1 MPSLLSS
8 FLDLML
14 PHRCPFCDSICREPL
29 CPDCTDAVRFISPPF
44 CIACG
49 VPFKSDSIKNH
60 TCGECMKKKRLFS
73 WARGVLIYNDASAK
87 AIHRFK
93 YNKDTTFSK
102 ALGSIISRYHDLEGF
117 DVLIPVPLHIDRL
130 RERGFNQSLLLAAW
144 VSRSVERP
152 LWPDALQRIRWTESQ
167 ITLDR
172 AQRRSNVR
180 GAFRVRRPRQVAGRR
195 VILVD
200 DVYTTGA
207 TANECARVLRGA
219 GAEEVYVIT
228 LARIL

>member
-130 RERGFNQSLLLAAW
+130 RERGFNQSLLLARA
-144 VSRSVERP
+144 VGKRHRIAVDP
-152 LWPDALQRIRWTESQ
+152 FALKRTRWTEPQVNLSGKERKINVKGAFEVQ
-167 ITLDR
+167 G
-172 AQRRSNVR
+172 NVR
-180 GAFRVRRPRQVAGRR
+180 GRS
-195 VILVD
+195 ILLID

-207 TANECARVLRGA
+207 TVGECSKVLRKNGA
-219 GAEEVYVIT
+219 REVCVLT
-228 LARIL
+228 LARTAEL

>member
-14 PHRCPFCDSICREPL
+14 PHRCPFCDSISKEPL
-29 CPDCTDAVRFISPPF
+29 CPECTDAVRFISPPF

-60 TCGECMKKKRLFS
+60 TCGECMKKKRHFS

-130 RERGFNQSLLLAAW
+130 RERGFNQSLLLARA
-144 VSRSVERP
+144 VGKRNRIPVDP
-152 LWPDALQRIRWTESQ
+152 FALKRTRWTEPQVNLSGKERKINVKGAFEVQ
-167 ITLDR
+167 G
-172 AQRRSNVR
+172 NVR
-180 GAFRVRRPRQVAGRR
+180 GRS
-195 VILVD
+195 ILLID

-207 TANECARVLRGA
+207 TVGECSKVLRKNGA
-219 GAEEVYVIT
+219 REVCVLK
-228 LARIL
+228 LARTAEL